1 MVVVVVGTVIAVVAA
16 RGGIVVVVSVT
27 RGADIEIVRVLE
39 PRGQN
44 LIVLLQ
50 QTENHRGDLTVAL
63 SCRHKVR
70 KKVRM
75 MMMMMMMIMKMVMR
89 EKRFRNCGARR
100 YKKSDFNETKRA
112 KKHQLCKE

>member
-70 KKVRM
+70 KQVRMMMM

-100 YKKSDFNETKRA
+100 YKKSDFN
-112 KKHQLCKE
+112 